1 MSGPLSGVRVLEL
14 PAIGPGPFA
23 GMMLADMGAEVV
35 RIERAD
41 TLFGGGPHDFLGR
54 GRRSVA
60 LDLKRPEGI
69 EATLRLVERADAL
82 VEGFRPGVMERLGL
96 GPDVCLAR
104 NPRLVYGRMTGWGQ
118 TGPWAS
124 MAGHDLN
131 YIALAGALHAFARAG
146 QAPVP
151 PVNVVGDFGGGGMM
165 LAFGLVCG
173 VLSARQT
180 GRGQVVDA
188 AMVDGTALLMT
199 MTMSMRAMGLWSGPP
214 GTNLLDTG
222 APFYDVYETQ
232 DGRHLAVGAI
242 EPRFFQVLLEVLE
255 LPPDDTPPQGDQAR
269 WPELRAQIAAAVR
282 RRTLA
287 EWSERVA
294 GTDACV
300 APVLNF
306 DEAMEHPHLRARGTY
321 VAAPNGAQPAPAP
334 RFSETPATLTAPVER
349 AGQDTREVLTAW
361 GLSPEEVDALEGA
374 GVTRLR

>member
-1 MSGPLSGVRVLEL
+1 
-14 PAIGPGPFA
+14 
-23 GMMLADMGAEVV
+23 
-35 RIERAD
+35 
-41 TLFGGGPHDFLGR
+41 
-54 GRRSVA
+54 
-60 LDLKRPEGI
+60 
-69 EATLRLVERADAL
+69 
-82 VEGFRPGVMERLGL
+82 
-96 GPDVCLAR
+96 
-104 NPRLVYGRMTGWGQ
+104 
-118 TGPWAS
+118 

-199 MTMSMRAMGLWSGPP
+199 MTLSMRAMGLWSGPP

-242 EPRFFQVLLEVLE
+242 EPRFFQELLRVLE
-255 LPPDDTPPQGDQAR
+255 LSPDDTPPQGDQAR
-269 WPELRAQIAAAVR
+269 WPELRSAIAGAVQ

-287 EWSERVA
+287 EWAERVA
-294 GTDACV
+294 GTDACA

-306 DEAMEHPHLRARGTY
+306 DEALNHPHLRARGTY
-321 VAAPNGAQPAPAP
+321 VQADNGAQPSPAP
-334 RFSETPATLTAPVER
+334 RFSETPATLSAPAAR
-349 AGQDTREVLTAW
+349 AGQDTRGVLTDW
-361 GLSPEEVDALEGA
+361 GMAPDEVDALERA
-374 GVTRLR
+374 GITRLG